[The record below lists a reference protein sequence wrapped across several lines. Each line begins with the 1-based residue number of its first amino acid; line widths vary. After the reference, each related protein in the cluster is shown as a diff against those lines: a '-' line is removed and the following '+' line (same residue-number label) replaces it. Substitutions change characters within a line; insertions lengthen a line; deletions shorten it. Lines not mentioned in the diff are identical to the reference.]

1 MKFLGTGRLRTVILT
16 LLALGII
23 GVLGAVFFV
32 YSGIYNVSALGQHTQ
47 PMYALIDDSLRASI
61 RLRASALEPPPDT
74 KTDWRNDGLL
84 LYQAHCVQCHGA
96 PGVAPDHFALG
107 MTPKP
112 TATMEMA
119 RSRSKQELFWVI
131 KHGIKM
137 SGMPAWEYRLTDQ
150 QMWNLVAFI
159 RESRHLSVADYQRLA
174 EQAQP
179 HEPAPPQSFDRAGAG
194 NSAVAKGH
202 AATHQYGCV
211 TCHVIP
217 GVTGA
222 TSHVGPSL
230 EGMADRAFIAGVLP
244 NTPENM
250 IRWLQHPQEI
260 DPLTAMPPLGVTR
273 EDAENMTAFLAT
285 LKADREVLP

>member
-1 MKFLGTGRLRTVILT
+1 MRFIRKGPLRWVLLT
-16 LLALGII
+16 LLTLGII
-23 GVLGAVFFV
+23 GVLGTVFFV

-61 RLRASALEPPPDT
+61 RLRASAIEPPSMDNI
-74 KTDWRNDGLL
+74 DWRNDGLL
-84 LYQAHCVQCHGA
+84 LYQTHCIQCHGA
-96 PGVAPDHFALG
+96 PGVAPDLFALG
-107 MTPKP
+107 LTPKP

-119 RSRSKQELFWVI
+119 RSRSERELFWVI

-137 SGMPAWEYRLTDQ
+137 SGMPAWEYRLTDR
-150 QMWNLVAFI
+150 QMWSLVAFI
-159 RESRHLSVADYQRLA
+159 RESRNLSVAEYQTLA
-174 EQAQP
+174 EQAVAQ
-179 HEPAPPQSFDRAGAG
+179 EPAPPQSFDRAGAG
-194 NSAVAKGH
+194 NTAIAKGH

-217 GVTGA
+217 DVTGA

-244 NTPENM
+244 NTTENM
-250 IRWLQHPQEI
+250 IRWLQHPQQI

-273 EDAENMTAFLAT
+273 EDAENMAAYLAT
-285 LKADREVLP
+285 LKADRQVLP

>member
-1 MKFLGTGRLRTVILT
+1 MKKGPLRWILLT
-16 LLALGII
+16 LLTLGLL
-23 GVLGAVFFV
+23 GALGAVFFV
-32 YSGIYNVSALGQHTQ
+32 YSGVYNVSALGQHTQ
-47 PMYALIDDSLRASI
+47 PMYALIDDALRASI
-61 RLRASALEPPPDT
+61 RIRASAIQPPPEADAN
-74 KTDWRNDGLL
+74 WRNDGLL

-96 PGVAPDHFALG
+96 PGVAPDYFALG

-119 RSRSKQELFWVI
+119 RSRSRRELFWVI

-159 RESRHLSVADYQRLA
+159 RQSQYLSVADYRELS
-174 EQAQP
+174 EQAEP
-179 HEPAPPQSFDRAGAG
+179 HEPAPPQSFDRASAG
-194 NSAVAKGH
+194 HTAVAKGH

-230 EGMADRAFIAGVLP
+230 EGIADRTFIAGVLP
-244 NTPENM
+244 NNRENM

-273 EDAENMTAFLAT
+273 EDAEDMAAFLAT